1 MRHATAALIALLL
14 ASPVFAAEG
23 EAAVAA
29 VTDLGK
35 INGQALAC
43 GEKAAVSRAKE
54 LMLRH
59 APKTSR
65 FGEAFE
71 QATQQGFL
79 GQVNGTAACPA
90 AQALAERLDVSAKRL
105 GELLP
110 AEQK

>member
-1 MRHATAALIALLL
+1 MKTATVSLVAMLV
-14 ASPVFAAEG
+14 ASPVFAADSEAAL
-23 EAAVAA
+23 AAVA
-29 VTDLGK
+29 DLGK

-43 GEKAAVSRAKE
+43 AEKAAVSRAKD

-65 FGEAFE
+65 FGDAFE

-79 GQVNGTAACPA
+79 GQVKGTEACPA
-90 AQALAERLDVSAKRL
+90 AQVMAERLDTAAKRL

-110 AEQK
+110 PEQK